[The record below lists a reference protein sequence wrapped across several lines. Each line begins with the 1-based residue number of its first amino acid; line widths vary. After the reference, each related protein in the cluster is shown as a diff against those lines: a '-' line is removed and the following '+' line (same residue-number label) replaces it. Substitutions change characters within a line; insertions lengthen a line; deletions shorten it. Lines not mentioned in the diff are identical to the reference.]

1 MVAINEQARE
11 PAVSARIIF
20 IIATACGL
28 IVANIY
34 YSQPL
39 VGPIS
44 ASLGLSSEAAGLI
57 VTLTQIGYGIGL
69 LLLVPLGDMIENR
82 KLVAGLL
89 FFTTIALAVAGVVK
103 SAIPFLAVSLFI
115 GIGSVAAQMLMPYAA
130 HLSPEATR
138 GRNVGNVMSG
148 LLLGIMLAR
157 PVSSMMAEYLGWRSV
172 YYFSA
177 AAILVLAVILIRTLP
192 VRKPVTTTKYPQLLS
207 SMFYLLKTTPV
218 LRRRAMYHACLF
230 GTFSLFWTTV
240 PLLLT
245 GPVFSFSHQGVALY
259 ALLGVSG
266 ALAAPIAGR
275 LADRGW
281 IRPATGVALA
291 LVIISLILPL
301 VIQGGSMFAL
311 ITLVATAILLD
322 MGVSA
327 NLVLG
332 QRAIFSLSGEI
343 RSRLNG
349 IFMAI
354 FFAGGALGSAVG
366 GWAYARGGWET
377 ALLIGLTLPVIAL
390 IYYAGEFRGKGKI
403 S

>member
-1 MVAINEQARE
+1 MDAINAQQRE

-20 IIATACGL
+20 IIATACGV

-44 ASLGLSSEAAGLI
+44 ASLGLTSEAAGLI
-57 VTLTQIGYGIGL
+57 VTLTPIGYGLGL
-69 LLLVPLGDMIENR
+69 LLLVPLGDMVENR
-82 KLVAGLL
+82 KLVSGLL
-89 FFTTIALAVAGVVK
+89 FFTTIALVVAGVVK
-103 SAIPFLAVSLFI
+103 SVIPFLAASLLI
-115 GIGSVAAQMLMPYAA
+115 GLGSVAAQMLVPFAA

-157 PVSSMMAEYLGWRSV
+157 PVSSMMAEYWGWRSV

-177 AAILVLAVILIRTLP
+177 TAILVLAVILIRTLP
-192 VRKPVTTTKYPQLLS
+192 VRKPVTTTKYPQLLG
-207 SMFYLLKTTPV
+207 SMFYLLKTTPI
-218 LRRRAMYHACLF
+218 LRRRAIYHACLF

-266 ALAAPIAGR
+266 ALAAPVAGR

-281 IRPATGVALA
+281 IRPATGVALV
-291 LVIISLILPL
+291 LVVISIVLPL
-301 VIQGGSMFAL
+301 VIQGGSTFAL
-311 ITLVATAILLD
+311 ITLVAAAILLD

-354 FFAGGALGSAVG
+354 FFAGGAIGSAVG

-377 ALLIGLTLPVIAL
+377 TLLIGLALPVLAL

>member
-1 MVAINEQARE
+1 MDAINAQQRE

-20 IIATACGL
+20 IIATACGV

-44 ASLGLSSEAAGLI
+44 TSLGLTSEAAGLI
-57 VTLTQIGYGIGL
+57 VTLTQIGYGLGL
-69 LLLVPLGDMIENR
+69 LLLVPLGDMVENR
-82 KLVAGLL
+82 KLVSGLL
-89 FFTTIALAVAGVVK
+89 FFTTIALAVAGVAK
-103 SAIPFLAVSLFI
+103 SVIPFLAASLLI
-115 GIGSVAAQMLMPYAA
+115 GLGSVAAQMLVPFAA

-157 PVSSMMAEYLGWRSV
+157 PVSSMMAEYWGWRSV

-177 AAILVLAVILIRTLP
+177 TAILVLAVILIRTLP
-192 VRKPVTTTKYPQLLS
+192 VRKPVTTTKYPQLLG
-207 SMFYLLKTTPV
+207 SMFYLLKTTPI
-218 LRRRAMYHACLF
+218 LRRRAIYHACLF

-266 ALAAPIAGR
+266 ALAAPVAGR

-281 IRPATGVALA
+281 IRPATGVALV
-291 LVIISLILPL
+291 LVVISIVLPL
-301 VIQGGSMFAL
+301 VIQGGSTFAL
-311 ITLVATAILLD
+311 ITLVAAAILLD

-354 FFAGGALGSAVG
+354 FFAGGAIGSAVG

-377 ALLIGLTLPVIAL
+377 TLLIGLALPVLAL